1 MRTSR
6 AEERTVK
13 TQDALSLLIAL
24 EERVARVYF
33 HFFRTFREDGEVAR
47 CWWDMARDEYGHVGI
62 LKMARDLVSPEAE
75 AGQIG
80 ARLWS
85 LVDVVEGCEQ
95 EAASVDSLARA
106 LELAIQLESSEL
118 DALGHRIIGS
128 LRSELPEQ
136 PAFAGADDHVSD
148 WCRPLEGSRFDSAQR
163 LETMLGAPRALS
175 KVAHGQATSASDL
188 PRATAD
194 QPAIWTMSQ
203 EFDSSSI
210 RQADLDDGFGW
221 IMLELEGM
229 TRSWPMPCDGWR
241 SGVIVAPIEQDVVAG

>member
-1 MRTSR
+1 
-6 AEERTVK
+6 VK

-85 LVDVVEGCEQ
+85 LVDVVERCEQ
-95 EAASVDSLARA
+95 EAAAVDSLARA

-128 LRSELPEQ
+128 LRSELPEGAAR
-136 PAFAGADDHVSD
+136 PFAGADDHCQRLVQAAGKVPD
-148 WCRPLEGSRFDSAQR
+148 LTLRQR
-163 LETMLGAPRALS
+163 LETMLGGAKGR
-175 KVAHGQATSASDL
+175 
-188 PRATAD
+188 
-194 QPAIWTMSQ
+194 
-203 EFDSSSI
+203 
-210 RQADLDDGFGW
+210 
-221 IMLELEGM
+221 
-229 TRSWPMPCDGWR
+229 
-241 SGVIVAPIEQDVVAG
+241 